1 MARKGGAGGRHIA
14 MERGLRPGWCGL
26 PFRRELRELAAKCF
40 VGRRRESSLA
50 IQSTTSE
57 VKPCQA

>member
-26 PFRRELRELAAKCF
+26 PFRRELRELAAKCL
-40 VGRRRESSLA
+40 VGSAQGVVIGHSIYDE
-50 IQSTTSE
+50 
-57 VKPCQA
+57 